1 MQGQTTHFLR
11 YLTVSEERNKKVRIP
26 ISLEAVVVIETS
38 NNPVQSRG
46 KNSSKTEAYTF
57 TLITPAIWLVK
68 WKTFS
73 FLCIKISKPVST
85 PALSV
90 LKVRFSLGDQLKLLP
105 QIRSLVKFWVKSSI
119 INTNSNFT
127 ENVVLKIINS
137 SQKNIRNKF
146 VNVRPTT
153 CPEVPKL

>member
-11 YLTVSEERNKKVRIP
+11 YLTASEEWKKKVRIP

-38 NNPVQSRG
+38 NNPVQSRR
-46 KNSSKTEAYTF
+46 KNSSKTEASTF

-85 PALSV
+85 PAHSV

-105 QIRSLVKFWVKSSI
+105 QIGSSVKFWVESSI
-119 INTNSNFT
+119 INTNSNIT